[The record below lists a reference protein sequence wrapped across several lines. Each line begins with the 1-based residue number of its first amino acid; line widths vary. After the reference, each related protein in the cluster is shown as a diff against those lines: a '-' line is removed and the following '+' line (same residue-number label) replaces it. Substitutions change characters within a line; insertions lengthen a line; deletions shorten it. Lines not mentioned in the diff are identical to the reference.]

1 MGTLSIILV
10 VIAAIIVIIL
20 IAAASLSKDYIIER
34 QTVINKPKVEVFN
47 YIKFLKNADAYNKW
61 IMMDPNL
68 KKNYKGTDGTIG
80 FVSYWDS
87 ENKNVGKGE
96 QEIINIVEGERVDYE
111 IRFIK
116 PFEGTSFAYITT
128 EAVAEDRTK
137 VTWVFKGVRSY
148 GMKIFH
154 MLFNLKKVLG
164 KDLQTSLDNLKN
176 VLEK

>member
-1 MGTLSIILV
+1 MSTLATILI
-10 VIAAIIVIIL
+10 VIAAIIVVIL
-20 IAAASLSKDYIIER
+20 IAAASLSKEYIIER
-34 QTVINKPKVEVFN
+34 QTMISKSKAEVFN
-47 YIKFLKNADAYNKW
+47 YIKFLKNADSYNKW

-68 KKNYKGTDGTIG
+68 KRDYKGTDGTIG

-96 QEIINIVEGERVDYE
+96 QEIINIIEGERVDYE

-116 PFEGTSFAYITT
+116 PFEGRSFAYITT
-128 EAVAEDRTK
+128 EAVSQDRTK
-137 VTWVFKGVRSY
+137 VTWIFKGERSY
-148 GMKIFH
+148 GMKLFH

-164 KDLQTSLDNLKN
+164 KDLQTSLNNLKN